1 MMYLKIMG
9 SENEPD
15 HISSKPHTMLAVS
28 EYCTGRD
35 DGGALFITYRQDGH
49 DCQRR
54 VFSNIYVMNADGK
67 TINTISPTPGIPGSG
82 YVTAS
87 SG

>member
-15 HISSKPHTMLAVS
+15 HSSNKPHTMLTIS
-28 EYCTGRD
+28 EYSACRD
-35 DGGALFITYRQDGH
+35 EMGELFINYRKDGH
-49 DCQRR
+49 DHHHR

-67 TINTISPTPGIPGSG
+67 TINSITPTPGIPQ
-82 YVTAS
+82 
-87 SG
+87 